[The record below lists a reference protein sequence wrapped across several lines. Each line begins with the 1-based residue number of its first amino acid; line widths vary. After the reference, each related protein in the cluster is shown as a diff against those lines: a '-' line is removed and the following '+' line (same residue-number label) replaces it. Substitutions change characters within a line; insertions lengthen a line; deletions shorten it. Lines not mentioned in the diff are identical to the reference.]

1 MKHYET
7 RVPITGQALRVKA
20 GQLFNMMPMYQGQR
34 EPTWSNG
41 WLEKFQKAHGIHKT
55 RRYGEASSVSTV
67 NAEDEI
73 NSIREALVDVPLSDI
88 YNCDETGLF
97 YKAVTDVS
105 LSKSQLPGHK
115 ANKERITAMQTVSAS
130 GQSLKIWYIGMSSQ
144 PHCFR
149 NIKIDKFNFFTEALK
164 RHG

>member
-97 YKAVTDVS
+97 YKAVPDVS
-105 LSKSQLPGHK
+105 LSTSQLPGHK
-115 ANKERITAMQTVSAS
+115 ANKERITAMHTVSAS

-144 PHCFR
+144 PRCFR
-149 NIKIDKFNFFTEALK
+149 NIKIDTFNFFTEAIK
-164 RHG
+164 RLG